1 MNNGDKQ
8 MLDMNKI
15 TVGDSVGVA
24 SGGFNHR
31 QYVIQKV
38 TKINRWGHI
47 TLDSGRV
54 FDKNGQERGV
64 SRSYGKFLV
73 SVERATA
80 EEAARF
86 EQTNRNKVAYEIKTI
101 MEGLRNG
108 YGHTTS
114 PSAEVRNQLL
124 ELINKL

>member
-1 MNNGDKQ
+1 MNNGDRQ

-15 TVGDSVGVA
+15 AVGDSVGVA

-31 QYVIQKV
+31 QYDIQKV
-38 TKINRWGHI
+38 AKINRWGHI
-47 TLDSGRV
+47 TLLSGRV

-64 SRSYGKFLV
+64 SSSYGKFLV
-73 SVERATA
+73 SVERAMA
-80 EEAARF
+80 EEAARL
-86 EQTNRNKVAYEIKTI
+86 EQSKRDQAAYEIKTI

-108 YGHTTS
+108 YGHTMS
-114 PSAEVRNQLL
+114 PTAEDRGQLL